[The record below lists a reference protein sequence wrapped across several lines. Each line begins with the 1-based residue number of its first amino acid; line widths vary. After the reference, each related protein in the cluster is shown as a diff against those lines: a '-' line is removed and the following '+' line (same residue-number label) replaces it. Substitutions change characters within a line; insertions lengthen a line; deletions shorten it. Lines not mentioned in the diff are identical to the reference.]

1 MKDYYEIM
9 KIDRKATDAEIK
21 KAFRKLANQ
30 YHPDKNPSS
39 EAEALFKEINEAYE
53 VLSDPASRM
62 EYDQRLASPA
72 FFNYQ
77 YTRPQRPAYKGHGAH
92 VGPSEKTL
100 FQNSLLRYS
109 RLLFYFGCL
118 WCSVLAV
125 DYSMPADRIT
135 GKVTTD
141 MTKRLTFS
149 IHRPKNLLTTDVGK
163 GFNIT
168 ATEMRF
174 FPFGSEIHI
183 FKSPLL
189 SAIIRVENYNG
200 TYVINN
206 LGSIYRNFS
215 FAPIMLFLTC
225 VLGIVVRNGVEF
237 HVNLGIVVFLL
248 MILNIVLLYS
258 SQI

>member
-9 KIDRKATDAEIK
+9 KVDRKATDAEIK

-39 EAEALFKEINEAYE
+39 EAESVFKEINEAYE
-53 VLSDPASRM
+53 VLSDPASRLD
-62 EYDQRLASPA
+62 YDQRLGSPA

-77 YTRPQRPAYKGHGAH
+77 YIRPQRPAYK
-92 VGPSEKTL
+92 GPSEKTL

-109 RLLFYFGCL
+109 RLLFYFGSL

-125 DYSMPADRIT
+125 DFTMPEDHIQS
-135 GKVTTD
+135 KVTID
-141 MTKRLTFS
+141 MSKRPLFS
-149 IHRPKNLLTTDVGK
+149 IHQPRNLLATDVGK
-163 GFNIT
+163 GFSIT
-168 ATEMRF
+168 AGEMKY
-174 FPFGSEIHI
+174 FPFQSDIHI
-183 FKSPLL
+183 YRSPLL
-189 SAIIRVENYNG
+189 SAVIRVENYNG
-200 TYVINN
+200 TYVVNN

-215 FAPIMLFLTC
+215 FAPILLFLGC
-225 VLGIVVRNGVEF
+225 VAGIVIRNGVEF